1 VWPEYNLYTV
11 DWLSC
16 GVTFPV
22 DGDTCGGEPP
32 PGPAS
37 WEPHPFADAGADTP
51 CTGDRYVRFHEGYGK
66 YVGVSLCSAGRYKIF
81 LGESLD
87 GLFYQVGD
95 YAGHGQDHC
104 ELVNPGFTIPDEDDI
119 TSGCA
124 GCATSAETSWYQNPV
139 GTEGYS
145 RGYFGEGFAF
155 EPVWPEYNLYTVAW
169 YECGVSV
176 P

>member
-1 VWPEYNLYTV
+1 
-11 DWLSC
+11 
-16 GVTFPV
+16 
-22 DGDTCGGEPP
+22 
-32 PGPAS
+32 
-37 WEPHPFADAGADTP
+37 
-51 CTGDRYVRFHEGYGK
+51 
-66 YVGVSLCSAGRYKIF
+66 VGVSLCSSGRYKIF

-87 GLFYQVGD
+87 GVFYQIGD

-124 GCATSAETSWYQNPV
+124 DCATSAETSSYQNPV

-145 RGYFGEGFAF
+145 RGYFGEDFAF
-155 EPVWPEYNLYTVAW
+155 ESVWPEYNLYTVAW